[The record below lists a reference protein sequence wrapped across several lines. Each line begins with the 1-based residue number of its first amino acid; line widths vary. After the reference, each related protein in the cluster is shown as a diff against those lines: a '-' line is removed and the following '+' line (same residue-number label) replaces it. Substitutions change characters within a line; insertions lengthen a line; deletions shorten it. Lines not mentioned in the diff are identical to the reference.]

1 MSSLPT
7 LPVNIRH
14 VAWQFARR
22 APLDAA
28 QFLYGEIAQ
37 RMLQRLSYIRVSPD
51 LLLDAGCGAGH
62 AIEPLRARYP
72 AAGYM
77 GVDHCATLL
86 DVARARHAG
95 KRGLWNRLR
104 NNPVPKTE
112 FMCAD
117 MATIPLPPEQA
128 DLIWSNMA
136 LHWHDQ
142 PHAVLAEWR
151 RLLRPDGVVMFS
163 CLGPA
168 TFKELRSALQSAG
181 LETATPAFV
190 DMHDFGDLL
199 IESGFADPVMDQ
211 EILTLTYRTPEKLL
225 EDLRHL
231 GGNPGRGA
239 GACDGGRCRGA
250 QRRARPA
257 GQRGRAGD
265 PHLHVH
271 CSLPNVLVGRDGA
284 VRTMA
289 DGGREL
295 IINAPRFAAWGQE
308 YVIAEA
314 QSRGLLGEVWFNT
327 ETAQWEAGGF
337 SKETLMAFSR
347 GRLSVLAEEDH
358 ADDGQPLSPGP
369 LSVCPGERDKRA
381 HGARN
386 RADVRRCP
394 THPALASGAGS
405 G

>member
-86 DVARARHAG
+86 DVARTRHAG

-117 MATIPLPPEQA
+117 MASIPLPPEQA

-181 LETATPAFV
+181 LETATPEFV

-231 GGNPGRGA
+231 GGNPHPARRKGLAGRQWRQRLLDA
-239 GACDGGRCRGA
+239 LEKQRHPDGTIHLTLEIAYGHA
-250 QRRARPA
+250 WRARSWHSA
-257 GQRGRAGD
+257 
-265 PHLHVH
+265 
-271 CSLPNVLVGRDGA
+271 
-284 VRTMA
+284 
-289 DGGREL
+289 
-295 IINAPRFAAWGQE
+295 
-308 YVIAEA
+308 
-314 QSRGLLGEVWFNT
+314 
-327 ETAQWEAGGF
+327 
-337 SKETLMAFSR
+337 
-347 GRLSVLAEEDH
+347 
-358 ADDGQPLSPGP
+358 
-369 LSVCPGERDKRA
+369 PGETRISASAIKRQ
-381 HGARN
+381 
-386 RADVRRCP
+386 P
-394 THPALASGAGS
+394 KP
-405 G
+405 

>member
-128 DLIWSNMA
+128 EHNLQW
-136 LHWHDQ
+136 
-142 PHAVLAEWR
+142 
-151 RLLRPDGVVMFS
+151 LRSRSTGGAATSGSGAASPS
-163 CLGPA
+163 PA
-168 TFKELRSALQSAG
+168 TDTARTWNSLQ
-181 LETATPAFV
+181 
-190 DMHDFGDLL
+190 
-199 IESGFADPVMDQ
+199 
-211 EILTLTYRTPEKLL
+211 
-225 EDLRHL
+225 
-231 GGNPGRGA
+231 GG
-239 GACDGGRCRGA
+239 
-250 QRRARPA
+250 
-257 GQRGRAGD
+257 
-265 PHLHVH
+265 
-271 CSLPNVLVGRDGA
+271 
-284 VRTMA
+284 
-289 DGGREL
+289 
-295 IINAPRFAAWGQE
+295 
-308 YVIAEA
+308 
-314 QSRGLLGEVWFNT
+314 
-327 ETAQWEAGGF
+327 
-337 SKETLMAFSR
+337 
-347 GRLSVLAEEDH
+347 
-358 ADDGQPLSPGP
+358 
-369 LSVCPGERDKRA
+369 
-381 HGARN
+381 
-386 RADVRRCP
+386 
-394 THPALASGAGS
+394 
-405 G
+405 